1 MKALQYL
8 NKYFYKYKYR
18 LLLGLF
24 ITICSKYLS
33 LLIPPLVRNSIDKAD
48 AYRTGIITDIAIVKE
63 DLLLNILL
71 IIGATLLAGG
81 FTFLMR
87 QLIIVTSRLI
97 EYDLKNEIYDQY
109 QKLSVNFYKK
119 NQTGDL
125 MNRISEDVSKVR
137 MYFGPALMYTI
148 NMLML
153 FIVAIIK
160 MLEID
165 VVLTGYTL
173 LPLPLLSLSIYI
185 LSRVIYSRSTIVQVY
200 LSKLTTNAQE
210 TFSGIS
216 ILKSYGIEQKSI
228 AEFVLLTEITKNKN
242 INLFKA
248 QALFFPLMILLIGL
262 SNILVIYVG
271 GLRYIAGE
279 ITIGVIAEFIMY
291 VNMLTWPVAVVG
303 WVTSIIQ
310 QAEASQN
317 RINEFLKH
325 TPEIVNTATKTHQ
338 LNGEIEF
345 KNVGFTYDD
354 TNIKALKNINLKI
367 APGKTLGI
375 LGKTGAGKSTLI
387 NLITRSYDVSD
398 GTIYMDKLPI
408 KEVNLNSLRE
418 QIGVVPQDSFLFSD
432 TIRTNISFGLE
443 NASDSEVEQAASNAY
458 IHDNIVAFKN
468 GYETFIGERGVTLSG
483 GQKQRVS
490 IARALIKDP
499 EILIF
504 DDCLSAVDTK
514 TEEIILRNLY
524 TVSQHKTTL
533 IVSHRISSI
542 KNADQIIVLEEGQII
557 QEGSHNQL
565 LNTPGYYKDLYEQQL
580 LEKGE

>member
-1 MKALQYL
+1 M
-8 NKYFYKYKYR
+8 
-18 LLLGLF
+18 
-24 ITICSKYLS
+24 
-33 LLIPPLVRNSIDKAD
+33 AD
-48 AYRTGIITDIAIVKE
+48 AYRTGIVTDMAIVKE
-63 DLLLNILL
+63 DLLTNILL

-97 EYDLKNEIYDQY
+97 EFDLKNEIYDQY
-109 QKLSVNFYKK
+109 QRLSVNFYKK
-119 NQTGDL
+119 NSTGDL

-153 FIVAIIK
+153 FLVAIIK

-165 VVLTGYTL
+165 VVLTAYTL
-173 LPLPLLSLSIYI
+173 LPLPLLSISIYI
-185 LSRVIYSRSTIVQVY
+185 LSRVIYSRSTVVQLY

-228 AEFVLLTEITKNKN
+228 AEFVHLTEETKNKN

-262 SNILVIYVG
+262 SNVLVIYIG

-325 TPEIVNTATKTHQ
+325 TPEIVNNADQTHQ
-338 LNGEIEF
+338 LKGEIDF
-345 KNVGFTYDD
+345 KNVSFTYDD
-354 TNIKALKNINLKI
+354 THITALKNINLNIPK
-367 APGKTLGI
+367 GQTLGI

-387 NLITRSYDVSD
+387 NLITRSYDVSE

-443 NASDSEVEQAASNAY
+443 NATNEEIEQAANNAY
-458 IHDNIVAFKN
+458 IHQNIVAFKN
-468 GYETFIGERGVTLSG
+468 GYDTFIGERGVTLSG

-499 EILIF
+499 EILIS

-533 IVSHRISSI
+533 IVSHRISSL
-542 KNADQIIVLEEGQII
+542 KNADQIIVLEQGEILQQGT
-557 QEGSHNQL
+557 HNQL
-565 LNTPGYYKDLYEQQL
+565 LSKDGYYKNLYEQQL
-580 LEKGE
+580 LEKEE

>member
-24 ITICSKYLS
+24 ITVCSKYLS

-48 AYRTGIITDIAIVKE
+48 AYRTGVITDMAIVRQ
-63 DLLLNILL
+63 DLFTNILL

-97 EYDLKNEIYDQY
+97 EFDLKNEIYEQY

-137 MYFGPALMYTI
+137 MYFGPAFMYTI
-148 NMLML
+148 NMLIL
-153 FIVAIIK
+153 FLVAIIK

-185 LSRVIYSRSTIVQVY
+185 LSRVIYSRSTIVQQY

-228 AEFVLLTEITKNKN
+228 AEFTQLTEETKNKN
-242 INLFKA
+242 IHLFKA

-262 SNILVIYVG
+262 SNVLVIYIG

-279 ITIGVIAEFIMY
+279 ITIGNIAEFIMY

-325 TPEIVNTATKTHQ
+325 TPEIVNNASKTHQ
-338 LNGEIEF
+338 LKGKIDF
-345 KNVGFTYDD
+345 KNVSFTYDD
-354 TNIKALKNINLKI
+354 TNITALKNINLNI
-367 APGKTLGI
+367 SEGQTIGI
-375 LGKTGAGKSTLI
+375 LGKTGSGKSTLI
-387 NLITRSYDVSD
+387 NLITRSYDVSE
-398 GTIYMDKLPI
+398 GTIYMDRLPI

-443 NASDSEVEQAASNAY
+443 NASNEDIEQSAKNAY
-458 IHDNIVAFKN
+458 IHDNIIAFKK

-490 IARALIKDP
+490 IARALIKNP

-533 IVSHRISSI
+533 IVSHRISSL
-542 KNADQIIVLEEGQII
+542 KNADLIIVLDKGAILQK
-557 QEGSHNQL
+557 GTHNQL
-565 LNTPGYYKDLYEQQL
+565 LSIDGYYKNLYEQQL
-580 LEKGE
+580 LEKEE